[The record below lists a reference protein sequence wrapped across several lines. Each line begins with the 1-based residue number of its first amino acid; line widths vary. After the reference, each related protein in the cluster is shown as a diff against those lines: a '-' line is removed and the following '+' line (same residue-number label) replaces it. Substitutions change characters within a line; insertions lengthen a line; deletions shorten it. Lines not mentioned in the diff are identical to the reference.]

1 MPPPNYE
8 ALELALWQRNLSR
21 VVQDLQNNKPGLS
34 KKIDSFARRFN
45 YARVDIENEIR
56 NPNNPMFAAA
66 FAKSPSRTDFDK
78 KAAKTWLD
86 NEIRL
91 QFGANAQVTRLPQR
105 GTDVLYIATNG
116 EIRTLRAGE
125 KKPSRALNFKW
136 EIRGIT
142 YYALHKYTSESGGAQ
157 DTHFREEQRM
167 LDHFNSSAPP
177 INHNN
182 VLIII
187 VDGRYYTPAKMSEL
201 RRSARSART
210 VRPKSFVVH
219 TRNVPRAIRLC
230 P

>member
-8 ALELALWQRNLSR
+8 NLELALWQRNLSR
-21 VVQDLQNNKPGLS
+21 VVQDLRNNDPGLS

-78 KAAKTWLD
+78 RAAKTWLD
-86 NEIRL
+86 NELRL

-105 GTDVLYIATNG
+105 GAGVLYIAENG
-116 EIRTLRAGE
+116 DIRPLIAGE
-125 KKPSRALNFKW
+125 KKPSKALNFSW
-136 EIRGIT
+136 EILGIT
-142 YYALHKYTSESGGAQ
+142 YYAMHKYTSESGGAQ
-157 DTHFREEQRM
+157 DTQFREEQRM
-167 LDHFNSSAPP
+167 LDHFNSPANTT
-177 INHNN
+177 NHNN

-187 VDGRYYTPAKMSEL
+187 VDGRYYTPAKMREL
-201 RRSARSART
+201 RRSAKSAPT
-210 VRPKSFVVH
+210 DRPKSFAVH
-219 TRNVPRAIRLC
+219 TRNVPWAIKQC